1 MSDIQRASDS
11 QRGTSPAPVLR
22 TRPATMLTAIGL
34 CVFIMIM
41 QLLPEFRDGG
51 MPRFSPTQPATI
63 VSR

>member
-1 MSDIQRASDS
+1 MSDNQRASDS
-11 QRGTSPAPVLR
+11 QLGKAPAPVLR

-51 MPRFSPTQPATI
+51 LPRFSPTQPASV